1 MANDLR
7 LQVLLQALDKASG
20 PLRNID
26 NASKNTSRAIR
37 STRENLRELELEQV
51 QLKRALDTGK
61 ISTLEYGRANT
72 LLQGRVERTTNALEI
87 QTRAARN
94 LGIQQQRLAQIERQ
108 RAQLG
113 GKLMAAAGTAA
124 VFGYGLSRIVGPG
137 NEFDYQLQLIGNT
150 ADMTGAQVEDLRQKV
165 MAASKATGQ
174 SAPTVEKALG
184 FLVAA
189 GLDADTAARSIQAI
203 GRTSTAAG
211 ADIEDVS
218 RAAFTLTDALD
229 IKPVGLQKALDILS
243 QAGKEGNVELRD
255 MARQLPVLGAGFRS
269 LKMGGNEATATLGAA
284 LEIARKGAADPD
296 EAANN
301 MRNYMAKVLSPA
313 TLKKAQEAFGLDLYK
328 VIQNA
333 QSSGGNPFE
342 ASIEAVMKATG
353 GDQKKLGELFQD
365 MQVQNFLK
373 PIMQNW
379 GEYQRIKAKALAA
392 TGVTDR
398 DFDKVMATAKQRL
411 DNMLHAA
418 GRLGLALSATLAPA
432 FGHVSDVLTPLLDR
446 LTTFVQAHP
455 KLVGGI
461 TSIVTALIGMR
472 VALLGIR
479 YGWTFV
485 GGSLAQRSIASLRR
499 ALAAQS
505 AARLGAGAAP
515 AAAGGGMSMLTGIGA
530 AISAIGLPVI
540 AMGAAVAAAG
550 LLVWKYWGPV
560 KAWFIGI
567 GKGISDVMGPVLANL
582 GPLKP
587 LWDGIVGA
595 LKTAWT
601 WITQLFAPFQ
611 ATSEQLAG
619 ATANGATFGR
629 VLGYVLGGVV
639 TAVKWVA
646 QAFVGVGTAIGETIG
661 WVVVHAGKVVDWFS
675 TTWSAVTEAIKA
687 PFTTAF
693 AWITGK
699 IDALMAKWEW
709 IKQKLG
715 MADESPAP
723 RGWDFNDGRT
733 PPPRFGAPP
742 LRAGGGGTS
751 HTTHVGGITV
761 IQQPGED
768 GAALAKRVRA
778 ELEANDR
785 AKAAATRSRL
795 RDTE

>member
-20 PLRNID
+20 PLRTID
-26 NASKNTSRAIR
+26 NASKNVTAAIR
-37 STRENLRELELEQV
+37 TTRESLRELQLEEV

-61 ISTLEYGRANT
+61 LSTLEYGRANT
-72 LLQGRVERTTNALEI
+72 LLRGRIDKTTASLEI
-87 QTRAARN
+87 QQRAARN

-113 GKLMAAAGTAA
+113 GKLMAAVGTAA
-124 VFGYGLSRIVGPG
+124 VAGYGLSRIIGPG
-137 NEFDYQLQLIGNT
+137 NEFEYQLQLIGNT
-150 ADMTGAQVEDLRQKV
+150 ADMTGAQVTDLRGKIL
-165 MAASKATGQ
+165 AASKATGQ
-174 SAPTVEKALG
+174 SAATVQSALG

-189 GLDADTAARSIQAI
+189 GLDADVAARSIRAI

-211 ADIEDVS
+211 ANIEDVS

-229 IKPVGLQKALDILS
+229 IKPEGLQKALDILA

-301 MRNYMAKVLSPA
+301 MRNYLAKVLSPA
-313 TLKKAQEAFGLDLYK
+313 TLKKAQDAFGLDLYK
-328 VIQNA
+328 VIQDA
-333 QSSGGNPFE
+333 QKTGGNPFE

-379 GEYQRIKAKALAA
+379 GEYQRIKAKSLAA

-398 DFDKVMATAKQRL
+398 DFVKIMGTAKQQL
-411 DNMLHAA
+411 DTAAHAA
-418 GRLGLALSATLAPA
+418 GRLGLAFTATLAPA
-432 FGHVSDVLTPLLDR
+432 FGRIAAAVTPVLDR
-446 LTTFVQAHP
+446 VAAFVQAHP

-461 TSIVTALIGMR
+461 TSIVTSLIAMR

-485 GGSLAQRSIASLRR
+485 GGSLAQRSIASLRK
-499 ALAAQS
+499 AMAAQA
-505 AARLGAGAAP
+505 AARLGTAAP
-515 AAAGGGMSMLTGIGA
+515 AAAGGGMSALAGIGS

-540 AMGAAVAAAG
+540 ALGAAIAAAG
-550 LLVWKYWGPV
+550 LLVWKYWGPI
-560 KAWFIGI
+560 KAWFVGI
-567 GKGISDVMGPVLANL
+567 GKGIRDVMGPVLADL

-601 WITQLFAPFQ
+601 WITQLFTPFH

-619 ATANGATFGR
+619 ATANGVTFGR

-646 QAFVGVGTAIGETIG
+646 QAFVAVGTAIGETIG

-675 TTWSAVTEAIKA
+675 TAWGTLTEFVKA
-687 PFTTAF
+687 PFTAAF
-693 AWITGK
+693 AWITSK

-715 MADESPAP
+715 LADDEAKA

-733 PPPRFGAPP
+733 PPPRFDTPP
-742 LRAGGGGTS
+742 LRAPGGTTT

-761 IQQPGED
+761 VQQPGED
-768 GAALAKRVRA
+768 GAALARRVRA
-778 ELEANDR
+778 EIEASDR
-785 AKAAATRSRL
+785 AKAAARGSRL
-795 RDTE
+795 RDPE